1 MRCRRAAAVGA
12 LARFLARAPAVPT
25 RPPPPLS
32 LSLTHMYVLCFAV
45 VFVLYFALLRGARRR
60 SAATELGARASGRI
74 SCLCP
79 RRSEVQALPS
89 PLQGMPA
96 LPAPAAPIAVFQS
109 QLQGRK
115 CVILNGDVRTTCARK
130 ISPGITGCRDDSAEA
145 TAVDRAGERLPLPV
159 LPPSPSNVQSLHVAE
174 STFGF
179 GGRTRA
185 RSEPF
190 PCLPV
195 RPPGPP
201 TDGPGCL
208 CLPSLSVASAMQVG
222 DVVRRSERGKQEAE
236 QSGLIPRP
244 PDIWE

>member
-1 MRCRRAAAVGA
+1 MRCRRAAAMGA

-32 LSLTHMYVLCFAV
+32 PSLTHMYVLCFAV

-60 SAATELGARASGRI
+60 SAATELGGRASGRI

-79 RRSEVQALPS
+79 RQSEVQTLPS

-96 LPAPAAPIAVFQS
+96 LPAPAAPITVFQS
-109 QLQGRK
+109 QLQKNEGGRK
-115 CVILNGDVRTTCARK
+115 CVILNGDARTTCARK

-145 TAVDRAGERLPLPV
+145 TAADRASERLSLPV
-159 LPPSPSNVQSLHVAE
+159 LPSSPSNVQSLHVAE

-190 PCLPV
+190 PCLPA
-195 RPPGPP
+195 RPPGRP
-201 TDGPGCL
+201 THGPAAFAFL
-208 CLPSLSVASAMQVG
+208 LSL
-222 DVVRRSERGKQEAE
+222 
-236 QSGLIPRP
+236 
-244 PDIWE
+244 